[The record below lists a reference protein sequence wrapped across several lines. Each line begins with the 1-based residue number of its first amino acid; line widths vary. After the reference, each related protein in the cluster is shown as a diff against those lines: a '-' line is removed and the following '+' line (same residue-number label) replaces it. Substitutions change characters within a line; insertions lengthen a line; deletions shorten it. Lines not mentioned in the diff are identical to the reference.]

1 MSGNSDDSR
10 RIRLIYQKSRIGYYA
25 NALARR
31 IIKHNISEPKFKKT
45 VMSDDEGNKAL
56 AEMIKSGR
64 PFAAVRFGGTEAKT
78 IADVLYTK
86 AGGKLG
92 GLSDKTLYRIMN
104 LSGFFP
110 EDKNQLFRF
119 TDLYTECAKDVDILG
134 VWNIVMQSYLADEM
148 TKEAKLS
155 ELRMF
160 EPYYFDDP
168 WTKTLK
174 GKKVIIIHP
183 FAETIESQYKRREQ
197 LFDNKDI
204 LPEFELW
211 TVKAVQTLAGE
222 KDSRFNTWF
231 DALDYM
237 YNEAMK
243 RDFDIA
249 LIGCGAYGFP
259 LATMIKKA
267 GKQAVHIGGSLQL
280 LFGIKGKR
288 WDHHE
293 YIGKLY
299 NDSWVRP
306 GEGDVLKKS
315 DTVEGGCYW

>member
-1 MSGNSDDSR
+1 MSN
-10 RIRLIYQKSRIGYYA
+10 LKWIYQKSRISYYS

-31 IIKHNISEPKFKKT
+31 IIKRNISEPKFRKPVLT
-45 VMSDDEGNKAL
+45 GEEGNKAL
-56 AEMIKSGR
+56 VEMIESEK

-86 AGGKLG
+86 AGGKFG

-110 EDKNQLFRF
+110 GNKEHLFRF
-119 TDLYTECAKDVDILG
+119 TDLYMECAKDVDILG
-134 VWNIVMQSYLADEM
+134 VWNIVMQSYLADEV
-148 TKEAKLS
+148 TKYAKLA

-168 WTKTLK
+168 WTKALN
-174 GKKVIIIHP
+174 GKKVLVIHP
-183 FAETIESQYKRREQ
+183 FAETIESQYEKREH
-197 LFDNKDI
+197 LFNNKDI
-204 LPEFELW
+204 LPEFKLS

-222 KDSRFNTWF
+222 TDSRFNTWF

-237 YNEAMK
+237 YNEAISK
-243 RDFDIA
+243 DFDIA

-259 LATMIKKA
+259 LATRLKKA
-267 GKQAVHIGGSLQL
+267 GKQAVHIGGSLQI

-288 WDHHE
+288 WDNHE
-293 YIGKLY
+293 IIGKMY
-299 NDSWVRP
+299 NEAWVRP
-306 GEGDVLKKS
+306 GEGEGLKHA
-315 DTVEGGCYW
+315 DIVEKGCYW

>member
-1 MSGNSDDSR
+1 MSGNSDNSKK
-10 RIRLIYQKSRIGYYA
+10 IRLIYQKSRISYYG

-31 IIKHNISEPKFKKT
+31 IIKHNLSEPKYKKP

-56 AEMIKSGR
+56 AEMIKSGK

-92 GLSDKTLYRIMN
+92 GLTDKTLYRIMN

-110 EDKNQLFRF
+110 EEKNLLFRF
-119 TDLYTECAKDVDILG
+119 TELYTECAKDVDILG

-148 TKEAKLS
+148 TRDAKLS

-160 EPYYFDDP
+160 EPYYFNEP
-168 WTKTLK
+168 WTKALE
-174 GKKVIIIHP
+174 GKKVLVIHP
-183 FAETIESQYKRREQ
+183 FAETIESQYKKREQ
-197 LFDNKDI
+197 LFNNKEI
-204 LPEFELW
+204 LPEFKLN

-222 KDSRFNTWF
+222 TDSRFNTWF
-231 DALDYM
+231 EALDYM

-243 RDFDIA
+243 KDFDIA

-259 LATMIKKA
+259 LATMIKRA
-267 GKQAVHIGGSLQL
+267 GKQAVHIGGSLQV

-288 WDHHE
+288 WDNHE
-293 YIGKLY
+293 VIGKLY
-299 NDSWVRP
+299 NDAWVRP
-306 GEGDVLKKS
+306 GDREKISKS
-315 DTVEGGCYW
+315 DIVENNCYW